1 MYEGTYKQLLE
12 KILAGGLIHGD
23 ETEVHVRRVGQA
35 YVWVLT
41 NLEEVVFLYRP
52 SREGDFLHDLLK
64 DFRGVFVSD
73 FYAAYD
79 SLPCEQQKCLIH
91 LLRDFN
97 QDLLANPW
105 DEELKTI
112 ASDFGRLLR
121 TIVATIDRYGL
132 TGYPGILNQPPKDVI
147 SYTFDGLPQSSRWQ

>member
-1 MYEGTYKQLLE
+1 
-12 KILAGGLIHGD
+12 
-23 ETEVHVRRVGQA
+23 
-35 YVWVLT
+35 
-41 NLEEVVFLYRP
+41 
-52 SREGDFLHDLLK
+52 LLK

-132 TGYPGILNQPPKDVI
+132 RRRRLDKHSQDVDKFFRAVSDTTYRSEGPIPK
-147 SYTFDGLPQSSRWQ
+147 SGRSWNL